1 MKDVLEDSRLVGL
14 QREGGAVLARLRK
27 ESDLRYP
34 HCEDF
39 RFALTKSPACVL
51 ILTCEKKNCS
61 RSPNRFLSST
71 ASPAMCS
78 DAVDSVTSL
87 YNQVEEQA
95 HALVQRSNMS
105 LEHLDH
111 LLQLRELEG
120 HFLQVRLISVTSAVD
135 LREAG
140 RTLRLYSKMKN

>member
-1 MKDVLEDSRLVGL
+1 
-14 QREGGAVLARLRK
+14 
-27 ESDLRYP
+27 
-34 HCEDF
+34 
-39 RFALTKSPACVL
+39 
-51 ILTCEKKNCS
+51 
-61 RSPNRFLSST
+61 
-71 ASPAMCS
+71 MCS
-78 DAVDSVTSL
+78 NAVDSVTSL

-105 LEHLDH
+105 LEHLEH

-140 RTLRLYSKMKN
+140 RTLHLYSKMKN

>member
-1 MKDVLEDSRLVGL
+1 
-14 QREGGAVLARLRK
+14 
-27 ESDLRYP
+27 
-34 HCEDF
+34 
-39 RFALTKSPACVL
+39 
-51 ILTCEKKNCS
+51 
-61 RSPNRFLSST
+61 
-71 ASPAMCS
+71 MCS
-78 DAVDSVTSL
+78 DAVDCVTSL

-105 LEHLDH
+105 LEHLEH

-120 HFLQVRLISVTSAVD
+120 HFLQVRLISVTSAAD